1 MHEPIVTAPPH
12 ATSFS
17 PPFSFRA
24 PRRAGHGASTD
35 TQGPVIPSV
44 SEESLS
50 HRLEQTLIAPRT
62 PIADALRRLNDAGTG
77 ILLMAG
83 EDRKLTG
90 VISDGDIRRHLLA
103 GGSLDEPCS
112 AIATRAPLVASPRY
126 TRAEVLYLMDRAR
139 DYTVDH
145 LPVVTDDGVIVGLV
159 LRRDLVNVDGP
170 GVSAVIMAGG
180 SGTRLRPLTEHT
192 PKPMLP
198 LGDRPLLERTVE
210 RLRDAGIRRVRVTT
224 HYLAEH
230 ITSHFGDGRAFG
242 VDMQYIAEDRPLGTA
257 GSLKRLP
264 PSDETMLVMNGDILT
279 TVDFHDMLAHH
290 RKHRADATIG
300 ARRYDMQVPYGVLEC
315 AGIQVRA
322 LREKPVHRA
331 LVNAGI
337 YLLEPSALAYVP
349 DGERFDMTDLIQRLL
364 DAGRR
369 VVSFLIVEY
378 WLDIGQ
384 HADYQR
390 AQDDVRQ
397 ARV

>member
-1 MHEPIVTAPPH
+1 MVIPDPAPAPPTH
-12 ATSFS
+12 AGPSS
-17 PPFSFRA
+17 PYFSFRA
-24 PRRAGHGASTD
+24 PAGAAGAAR
-35 TQGPVIPSV
+35 V
-44 SEESLS
+44 SSNGAREDMAE
-50 HRLEQTLIAPRT
+50 RLART
-62 PIADALRRLNDAGTG
+62 IIDPETSIADALRRLNDAGTG
-77 ILLMAG
+77 ILLVAG
-83 EDRKLTG
+83 ASRTLLG

-103 GGSLDEPCS
+103 GGSLDEPCRT
-112 AIATRAPLVASPRY
+112 IASRAPLVAAPRF

-159 LRRDLVNVDGP
+159 LRRDLVSADGP

-210 RLRDAGIRRVRVTT
+210 RLRGAGIRRVSVTT
-224 HYLAEH
+224 HYLADH
-230 ITSHFGDGRAFG
+230 ITSHFGDGSAFG
-242 VDMQYIAEDRPLGTA
+242 VDMQYVSEDRPLGTA
-257 GSLKRLP
+257 GALKLLP
-264 PSDETMLVMNGDILT
+264 PRNETMLVINGDILT
-279 TVDFHDMLAHH
+279 TVDFQDMLAHH

-300 ARRYDMQVPYGVLEC
+300 ARRYDLQVPYGVLEC
-315 AGIQVRA
+315 AGGSTHVRA
-322 LREKPVHRA
+322 LREKPVHRC

-337 YLLEPSALAYVP
+337 YLLEPSVLEYVP
-349 DGERFDMTDLIQRLL
+349 DDERFDMTDLIQRLL
-364 DAGRR
+364 DAGRC

-390 AQDDVRQ
+390 AQEDVRQ